1 MTVYPQIRWWKLQLS
16 VHKRLK
22 LLKEGRIPEFL
33 LLSCGDCAMKGLP

>member
-1 MTVYPQIRWWKLQLS
+1 MTVYPQIRWWKLKLS
-16 VHKRLK
+16 VHTRLK